1 MAPLLLELSSLEVET
16 LDVEV
21 NIAERES
28 EAEYLTIRQEQG
40 SAVSILTTPA
50 VRNAVVLPGRCC
62 CCCCPCCC
70 LP

>member
-40 SAVSILTTPA
+40 SAVSILTTRA